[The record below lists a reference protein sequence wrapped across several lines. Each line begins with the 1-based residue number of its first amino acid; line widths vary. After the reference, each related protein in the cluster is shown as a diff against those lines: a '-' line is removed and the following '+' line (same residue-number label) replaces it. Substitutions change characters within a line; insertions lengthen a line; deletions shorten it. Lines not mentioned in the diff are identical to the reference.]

1 MNTEL
6 SRILIIQKRYP
17 TREKLFEAATYYT
30 ENILSQRL
38 DLVYW
43 PEQVRLWAEDV
54 LAAML
59 ISEKRRKN
67 GNAPRPIEDDTRPE
81 TRMKESNSSFADAY
95 AVISMVRQKV
105 S

>member
-1 MNTEL
+1 MSTEL

-17 TREKLFEAATYYT
+17 TMEKLSEAAAYYT

-59 ISEKRRKN
+59 IVERQKR

-81 TRMKESNSSFADAY
+81 TRMKEISSPFADAY
-95 AVISMVRQKV
+95 AVLSMVRQKIL
-105 S
+105 